1 MMATYSSVTGCT
13 VILLAATCGSAIADS
28 GNQDGVTVGIM
39 GENAPRY
46 SGADKQHWTVM
57 PSLQVRK
64 GAFFFDSTKGIGYDL
79 QTDNGLYF
87 ENAFGYSFGRADQN
101 SSWRDGSDKLK
112 GMGNIRGALNT
123 QVAVGWQVNS
133 WFTPEIRATLPL
145 TDSQGVQYQA
155 SLTLVPWQNDT
166 DTVALQGAA
175 PFGDARYI
183 NTWYGVNAAQSRT
196 TGFREYNRSAGF
208 YATQTTLSWQHQ
220 FNEHW
225 GTLLGASYAWLAD
238 KTSDSPVVSARD
250 NISGFA
256 GINWTF

>member
-155 SLTLVPWQNDT
+155 SLTLVPWQND
-166 DTVALQGAA
+166 
-175 PFGDARYI
+175 
-183 NTWYGVNAAQSRT
+183 
-196 TGFREYNRSAGF
+196 
-208 YATQTTLSWQHQ
+208 
-220 FNEHW
+220 
-225 GTLLGASYAWLAD
+225 
-238 KTSDSPVVSARD
+238 
-250 NISGFA
+250 
-256 GINWTF
+256 

>member
-1 MMATYSSVTGCT
+1 VYSDP
-13 VILLAATCGSAIADS
+13 AGSDLRVRYCRQRQS
-28 GNQDGVTVGIM
+28 GWSDGGDN
-39 GENAPRY
+39 GRKRPRY

-133 WFTPEIRATLPL
+133 WFTRK
-145 TDSQGVQYQA
+145 SVQ
-155 SLTLVPWQNDT
+155 LC
-166 DTVALQGAA
+166 
-175 PFGDARYI
+175 R
-183 NTWYGVNAAQSRT
+183 
-196 TGFREYNRSAGF
+196 
-208 YATQTTLSWQHQ
+208 
-220 FNEHW
+220 
-225 GTLLGASYAWLAD
+225 
-238 KTSDSPVVSARD
+238 
-250 NISGFA
+250 
-256 GINWTF
+256 